1 MEPTLDRRSERSE
14 RVPLRIEVELGQGDF
29 QDAFPADSLNLS
41 KGGISMRA
49 PCLPDIGSRLLCRF
63 QCLPSGTV
71 VTAQGEVV
79 WAHLDGERCG
89 EFGLAFVD
97 LDAGSEWLI
106 EEMIAEHAAHS
117 GQSPPA
123 DVGAPVATLELDG
136 SDGSIAARLASADAG
151 QAVFE
156 QDLDLL
162 RLGRGVRTHAP
173 GADGRQGSISAVELR
188 MVGSVPMLAVTV
200 VFGETSGVA
209 AAPAPAARE
218 DDAQLGGNAGTSH
231 DTEPDLNAPLQL
243 LDAAEP
249 ARTDE
254 PVIAELSAQETLP
267 EFDVAA
273 DAEPSQS
280 GALPVRRD
288 AAPARHD
295 MAPARHDLTPAHAAA
310 PPRRLELPPLREE
323 AAASRMAGPSAPR
336 EPVAQPSRESAEVAP
351 APRSREPVAQPSRES
366 TEVAPA
372 PRSRT
377 IAPRPVHMPDDELDG
392 RRDFSTSFALP
403 GLGDED
409 PYYELEEKAEPEWK
423 TLTVAALRALA
434 LQCAG
439 LLAALRA
446 AASATCVKVLPQV
459 RVALLRS
466 GGTLRGVYASQLA
479 PRLGAL
485 RRFAS
490 LRRRRTTAGPGS
502 ARPSSSLGRTLV
514 LGVLGAG
521 VTALAVYALAPSG
534 REQIELHRPVRA
546 PETSAGAQTAAV
558 NDALPVDAREPMAT
572 ATAPAQGARAKG
584 APALPDPRQ
593 VPSAEQVPAGS
604 PFAVDVRAGAGAKPG
619 AAAQKLRFG
628 AVQVPNARR
637 FTLRMSG
644 RVHALQGTA
653 DAGGFSVTVLGGL
666 SLDRAG
672 PISSSHKSV
681 QRSMIINKGD
691 RAELN
696 IRFADGKRPAYQ
708 VSAEGNVL
716 YVLIQEG

>member
-1 MEPTLDRRSERSE
+1 VTP
-14 RVPLRIEVELGQGDF
+14 
-29 QDAFPADSLNLS
+29 
-41 KGGISMRA
+41 
-49 PCLPDIGSRLLCRF
+49 
-63 QCLPSGTV
+63 PS
-71 VTAQGEVV
+71 
-79 WAHLDGERCG
+79 
-89 EFGLAFVD
+89 
-97 LDAGSEWLI
+97 
-106 EEMIAEHAAHS
+106 
-117 GQSPPA
+117 
-123 DVGAPVATLELDG
+123 
-136 SDGSIAARLASADAG
+136 
-151 QAVFE
+151 
-156 QDLDLL
+156 
-162 RLGRGVRTHAP
+162 
-173 GADGRQGSISAVELR
+173 
-188 MVGSVPMLAVTV
+188 
-200 VFGETSGVA
+200 
-209 AAPAPAARE
+209 
-218 DDAQLGGNAGTSH
+218 
-231 DTEPDLNAPLQL
+231 
-243 LDAAEP
+243 
-249 ARTDE
+249 
-254 PVIAELSAQETLP
+254 
-267 EFDVAA
+267 
-273 DAEPSQS
+273 
-280 GALPVRRD
+280 
-288 AAPARHD
+288 
-295 MAPARHDLTPAHAAA
+295 
-310 PPRRLELPPLREE
+310 RRLELPPLREE
-323 AAASRMAGPSAPR
+323 PAAPRMAAPPASRELAAK
-336 EPVAQPSRESAEVAP
+336 PSREPAESAA
-351 APRSREPVAQPSRES
+351 
-366 TEVAPA
+366 A

-446 AASATCVKVLPQV
+446 AASAACVKVLPQV

-466 GGTLRGVYASQLA
+466 GGTLRGAYASQLA

-534 REQIELHRPVRA
+534 GEEIELHRPVQA
-546 PETSAGAQTAAV
+546 PETAAGTQTAASET
-558 NDALPVDAREPMAT
+558 LPMDAREPMAT
-572 ATAPAQGARAKG
+572 ATAPAQGVKG

-593 VPSAEQVPAGS
+593 VPSAKQVPAGS
-604 PFAVDVRAGAGAKPG
+604 PFAVDVREGAGAKPGG

-628 AVQVPNARR
+628 AAQVPNARR